1 MLSYEGNVVGSIPLR
16 KKHPQVIS
24 IEAKTMTRCSP
35 KALAKSVNRKQ
46 LNTLHRRNK
55 SMISAGSLPVAL
67 ENAWGFAAVAKQTQS
82 LTNAKKLSINKCAQR
97 FV

>member
-1 MLSYEGNVVGSIPLR
+1 
-16 KKHPQVIS
+16 
-24 IEAKTMTRCSP
+24 
-35 KALAKSVNRKQ
+35 
-46 LNTLHRRNK
+46 
-55 SMISAGSLPVAL
+55 MISAGSLPVAE